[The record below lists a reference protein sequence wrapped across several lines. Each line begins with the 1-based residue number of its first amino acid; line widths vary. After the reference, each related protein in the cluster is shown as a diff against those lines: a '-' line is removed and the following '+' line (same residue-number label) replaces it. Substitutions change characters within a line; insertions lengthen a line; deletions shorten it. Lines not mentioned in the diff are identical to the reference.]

1 MVRRRG
7 LHLTSLGFGG
17 QCHLDAMMGRVIADL
32 PADYITLKPGDQHDR
47 RFAFGT
53 DLPGGHRRSGA
64 DHPRQTPG
72 HTDGPRVTQGFPPH
86 ETVPNAVNYTIE
98 GMRRDMED
106 VHRRLLSLGDR
117 NLIYVDGLEVFDLE
131 LIERYTEDQ
140 CHPDGDGIEVQADR
154 FDRAVMDRLLP
165 P

>member
-1 MVRRRG
+1 M
-7 LHLTSLGFGG
+7 
-17 QCHLDAMMGRVIADL
+17 
-32 PADYITLKPGDQHDR
+32 
-47 RFAFGT
+47 
-53 DLPGGHRRSGA
+53 
-64 DHPRQTPG
+64 
-72 HTDGPRVTQGFPPH
+72 
-86 ETVPNAVNYTIE
+86 PNAVNYTIE

-131 LIERYTEDQ
+131 LIERYTEGQ

>member
-1 MVRRRG
+1 MALKTALEGDEACRQERHSAPVG
-7 LHLTSLGFGG
+7 HL
-17 QCHLDAMMGRVIADL
+17 RE
-32 PADYITLKPGDQHDR
+32 
-47 RFAFGT
+47 FAHPLRAGPQSGT
-53 DLPGGHRRSGA
+53 HLPGGHRRSGA